1 MTKKYISLNELLI
14 AEKSAKEYYESL
26 PDYVRDQISWRDGA
40 VNSLDSLQ
48 DYAEN
53 LLRGDD

>member
-1 MTKKYISLNELLI
+1 MAKKYQNLDLLL
-14 AEKSAKEYYESL
+14 AQDTEAMGYYNKL
-26 PDYVRDQISWRDGA
+26 PDYVRDHIATRSES

-53 LLRGDD
+53 LLRGDG

>member
-1 MTKKYISLNELLI
+1 MAKKYQNLDVLLA
-14 AEKSAKEYYESL
+14 AEAKARAYYEGL
-26 PDYVRDQISWRDGA
+26 PDYARDHISTRSQS

-53 LLRGDD
+53 LLRGDG

>member
-1 MTKKYISLNELLI
+1 MAKKYISLNELLV
-14 AEKSAKEYYESL
+14 AEKPAKEYYESL
-26 PDYVRDQISWRDGA
+26 PDYVQDQISWRGSA

>member
-1 MTKKYISLNELLI
+1 MAKKYQNLDLLMAQD
-14 AEKSAKEYYESL
+14 AEAKRYYDNL
-26 PDYVRDQISWRDGA
+26 PDYVRDQIATRSES

-53 LLRGDD
+53 LLRGDN